1 MKHALKEKIKS
12 SLVKLS
18 SYTTNSLCKCGTIS
32 IEGLIEYTLSVYE
45 IDTILLLRT
54 RLLTDSGQKPILQ
67 QNYTQVD
74 RDKQG

>member
-32 IEGLIEYTLSVYE
+32 IEGLIKWVDK
-45 IDTILLLRT
+45 IDIILLLRT
-54 RLLTDSGQKPILQ
+54 PSLTDAGQKPILQ
-67 QNYTQVD
+67 QNYTQID
-74 RDKQG
+74 RDKQE

>member
-1 MKHALKEKIKS
+1 MQHALKEKIKC
-12 SLVKLS
+12 SLVKLP

-32 IEGLIEYTLSVYE
+32 IEGLKMSVDE

-54 RLLTDSGQKPILQ
+54 KANFVA
-67 QNYTQVD
+67 NYIQIN